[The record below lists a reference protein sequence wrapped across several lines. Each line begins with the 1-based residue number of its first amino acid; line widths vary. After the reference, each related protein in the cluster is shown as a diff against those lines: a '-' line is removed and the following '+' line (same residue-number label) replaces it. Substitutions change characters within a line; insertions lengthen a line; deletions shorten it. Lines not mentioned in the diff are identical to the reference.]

1 MRANT
6 HFISNRKS
14 ILHTLTNKRASA
26 LICAAVVLGLG
37 FGSNHCQAQTP
48 GAVDQVESVQQ
59 RRSMQEQAELRYD
72 TGETAP
78 ELYPGESEDIGP
90 QSVLAVKRR
99 RTLVEGSADIQYYYT
114 DNVFLDHTARIR
126 SGVMV
131 STAQAELAPTPFK
144 IGNSEFAPY
153 VGFRQQWYDFFQ
165 YRGHNPSLKV
175 YDFNAQ
181 TAFIGEEWRWK
192 QNWQF
197 GLGFDYT
204 RLLTTESYRQ
214 FYSEYVPRWDATYFV
229 PIGQKQ
235 LISLGYQGFYHFTH
249 ASQFQ
254 VLPQSEFFDRFDN
267 AFLASFNW
275 APCDHVLVQPYYT
288 FRYTR
293 FTRSIHRDDYLNS
306 VGIAG
311 YYYFCKYF
319 SARLFTS
326 FDNRQSNVTQAR
338 YHEYAAG
345 AGADVTFR
353 F

>member
-1 MRANT
+1 MKANT
-6 HFISNRKS
+6 HSISSPRS
-14 ILHTLTNKRASA
+14 VLHTLTSKQSLATF
-26 LICAAVVLGLG
+26 CAAVVLASG
-37 FGSNHCQAQTP
+37 FGINCSQAQNP
-48 GAVDQVESVQQ
+48 AAVDQLDSVQQ

-72 TGETAP
+72 TGENAP

-99 RTLVEGSADIQYYYT
+99 RTWVEGSADSQYYYT
-114 DNVFLDHTARIR
+114 DNVFLDHSARIR

-144 IGNSEFAPY
+144 IGNSEFSPY
-153 VGFRQQWYDFFQ
+153 VGFRQQWYDFFE
-165 YRGHNPSLKV
+165 YSAHNPSLKV

-197 GLGFDYT
+197 GAGFDYT

-214 FYSEYVPRWDATYFV
+214 FYSEYVPRWDATYFL

-235 LISLGYQGFYHFTH
+235 LISLGYQGFYHFTD

-254 VLPQSEFFDRFDN
+254 ILPQSEFFDRLDN
-267 AFLASFNW
+267 ALVASFNW

-288 FRYTR
+288 CRYTH

-319 SARLFTS
+319 SARVFTS
-326 FDNRQSNVTQAR
+326 FDNRLSNVTAAE
-338 YHEYAAG
+338 YHAYAAG
-345 AGADVTFR
+345 AGADVTLR